1 MRYVS
6 TGQVLQTWKNKTSV
20 YKTVYII
27 YWSVYFDTQSRL
39 AAVSEKAFASGNP
52 PLTYSY
58 QWFWWLNGLE
68 DLPTYSASIYPVL
81 FRDSLT
87 DSMLKFSVILGT
99 SFMIR
104 LFVLTTTVWGSKTA
118 LYWHLFSD
126 LWKFICS
133 YWQKMLEICLNKLQ
147 DGHKVVFWQ

>member
-20 YKTVYII
+20 YKIVYII

-81 FRDSLT
+81 FRL
-87 DSMLKFSVILGT
+87 
-99 SFMIR
+99 R
-104 LFVLTTTVWGSKTA
+104 QP
-118 LYWHLFSD
+118 
-126 LWKFICS
+126 
-133 YWQKMLEICLNKLQ
+133 YWQHAEVLCHIRNFFHDTSLCTYYNCLGLQ
-147 DGHKVVFWQ
+147 NSFILASVFWFMEIYLLILAENARNLPKQTSRWS